1 MGPPNAD
8 LALCSLHQVARPIP
22 TDGTLQAKK
31 PTTLSWH
38 AWAGRDE
45 NPVRAH
51 HASRLA
57 NPFGLMLGYPC
68 VGRCFCQFIRVRVW
82 LGVI

>member
-1 MGPPNAD
+1 MGPPGAD
-8 LALCSLHQVARPIP
+8 LALCSLHQVARLIP
-22 TDGTLQAKK
+22 TDDTLQVKQ

-51 HASRLA
+51 HASPLEEKGTVGGTNHFRLS
-57 NPFGLMLGYPC
+57 
-68 VGRCFCQFIRVRVW
+68 
-82 LGVI
+82 